1 MSPTRADLLINVVR
15 RTAPKPNADCTT
27 GLRCALT
34 RQFTDTMRTRERTS
48 TTCTIQCAFEGL
60 RECSIGKNHEG
71 ARAVFKNKTN
81 KKKKLQ
87 KGAVHQK
94 SKEQKAKTMV
104 VESNKPNTAF
114 RER

>member
-1 MSPTRADLLINVVR
+1 MSPTRADLLINVLR
-15 RTAPKPNADCTT
+15 RTAPKPNTDCTT

-60 RECSIGKNHEG
+60 RECSIGKNREG
-71 ARAVFKNKTN
+71 ARAVFLKTN
-81 KKKKLQ
+81 KQ
-87 KGAVHQK
+87 KNPSKRFSPSKIQRTK
-94 SKEQKAKTMV
+94 SKTMV

-114 RER
+114 R